1 MKQSVADFRISKK
14 TRTLYVVL
22 LGILVFL
29 FSLLFPFLDTLEGKF
44 IDLRFAL
51 RGSQRPFEEVVL
63 VAIDDPSFREMNIRW
78 PWPRE
83 IIARGIDKIEEA
95 GAKTIAVDI
104 ALSEQSR
111 DPSQD
116 FSLETALDRAGN
128 VVLPSKFE
136 IIRREG
142 FLQTYYNA
150 PIPLFENSA
159 AGTGYINLFQDGD
172 GKVRRLILFQD
183 FNGFRYYPF
192 SLAAAAHYRGTS
204 PAELRVPSSEGRSM
218 LINYAGPDGT
228 YPTISFYTILQD
240 DFDAAQLQDK
250 VVILGATFKEA
261 HDRIQTPF
269 FRGDAMAGM
278 EVHANALGTV
288 LAEDY
293 LVGLSP
299 LADTGILLLLSLLA
313 LLLFTRVKPLAGL
326 GLLGGVLVFIIAV
339 GWLFFSTAGIVIE
352 MAGPITAVLLMYLG
366 MMVFHYLVEERSN
379 QYVRNIFSRF
389 VSHQVVDKVLAGGEG
404 VALGGELREVT
415 LFFSDIRGFTT
426 LSEQLDP
433 EEVVGLLN
441 RYFEAMSDIIFTHE
455 GTLNKFIGDAIMA
468 FWGAPIYQEDSSLR
482 AVKASLE
489 MRERL
494 EELNR
499 EWKLEDRGPLR
510 IGMGIHRSKVLVGN
524 IGSSKQME
532 YTVIGDGV
540 NVASRIESLTK
551 ELECDILISDS
562 VYQDMRD
569 RVEVTSH
576 EGVAVKGRLEKIT
589 VHAFHGWK
597 G

>member
-1 MKQSVADFRISKK
+1 MKQSVSDFRISKK
-14 TRTLYVVL
+14 TRTLYVIL

-44 IDLRFAL
+44 VDLRFSL
-51 RGSQRPFEEVVL
+51 RGTERPLEDVVL
-63 VAIDDPSFREMNIRW
+63 IAVDDPSFRELNIRW

-83 IIARGIDKIEEA
+83 LIARGITTIAEA

-116 FSLETALDRAGN
+116 FALESALDRAGN
-128 VVLPSKFE
+128 VILPSKFE

-150 PIPLFENSA
+150 PIPLFEESA
-159 AGTGYINLFQDGD
+159 EGTGYINLYQAGD

-183 FNGFRYYPF
+183 FNDTRHYPF
-192 SLAAAAHYRGTS
+192 SLVAAAHFRGT
-204 PAELRVPSSEGRSM
+204 AAGDLHVPPSEGRSM

-228 YPTISFYTILQD
+228 YPTLSFYTLLHE
-240 DFDAAQLQDK
+240 DFDKNLLKDK

-261 HDRIQTPF
+261 HDRIQTPY
-269 FRGDAMAGM
+269 FRGDAMSGM

-288 LAEDY
+288 LEEDY
-293 LVGLSP
+293 LIQLSP
-299 LADTGILLLLSLLA
+299 LADTGILFLLTFIS
-313 LLLFTRVKPLAGL
+313 LLLFVRFKPLPGL
-326 GLLGGVLVFIIAV
+326 GLLGGAFVMILAA
-339 GWLFFSTAGIVIE
+339 GWLLFSSAGLVIE
-352 MAGPITAVLLMYLG
+352 MAAPITAVVLMYLG

-379 QYVRNIFSRF
+379 QYVRSIFSRF
-389 VSHQVVDKVLAGGEG
+389 VSHQVVDKVLAGDEG

-426 LSEQLDP
+426 LSEQLEP
-433 EEVVGLLN
+433 AEVVTLLN
-441 RYFEAMSDIIFTHE
+441 RYFEAMSDIIFAHE

-468 FWGAPIYQEDSSLR
+468 FYGAPIYQEDASLR
-482 AVKASLE
+482 AVTACLE

-494 EELNR
+494 ERLNR

-510 IGMGIHRSKVLVGN
+510 IGMGVHRSKVLVGN

-551 ELECDILISDS
+551 ELNCDILISDS
-562 VYQDMRD
+562 VYQDMRNK
-569 RVEVTSH
+569 VEVTTH
-576 EGVAVKGRLEKIT
+576 EGVSVKGRLETIT
-589 VHAFHGWK
+589 VHTLHSWK